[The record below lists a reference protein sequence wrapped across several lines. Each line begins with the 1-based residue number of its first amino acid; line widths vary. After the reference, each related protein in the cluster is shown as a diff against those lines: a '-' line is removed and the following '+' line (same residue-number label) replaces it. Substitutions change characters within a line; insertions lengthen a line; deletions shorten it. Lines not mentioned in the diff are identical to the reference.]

1 MNNVLIIIAVF
12 AVLVVFLLIS
22 MIARWYKKTKQGKAL
37 VRTGSGGAKVAF
49 DKGIMVIPILHI
61 MEEMDL
67 SVKKVEI
74 QRLQAD
80 GLICKDNIRADI
92 KVAFFVRVNQ
102 AAQDVI
108 KVAQTIGCSRAS
120 DPQTLFNL
128 FEAKF
133 SEALKTVGKRFDFE
147 ELYDNRENFKQE
159 ILKTI
164 GSDLN
169 GYALD
174 DCAIDYLEQTPVQFL
189 SENNILDAQ
198 GIKKIIELTAAQ
210 KVKANFIRREEEKT
224 LKEQN
229 VEARE
234 AILEYERQLAE
245 KEERQ
250 KREVA
255 NIKAREGADIAKT
268 QEEQRLISEMVRIKT
283 EEELAI
289 AEEQKMRQVV
299 IATKNKERAQAVES
313 ERVEKDRALEQTERE
328 RIIALAEIEKQRAIE
343 QERKN
348 IQDVIRDRIMVEKKT
363 VEEEEKIKDTR
374 ELATANRAKYVAVIK
389 AEETGES
396 NLIEK
401 LKEAEASKLAAE
413 VNAQTLLIDAEAT
426 KNAAEKEAEARKIN
440 AEAKA
445 AEEAALGMSEAQV
458 IEAKAQAMEK
468 EGLLEAVVIEKK
480 AEAEAAGIT
489 AKTEALRK
497 QGQMEAEVLHEKGK
511 AEASILEEK
520 MLAEAKGVAEKA
532 KALKN
537 LEGTSKE
544 HEEFRLRLE
553 QEKEIALASIETQR
567 DISQAQAG
575 VLGEA
580 FKKANIDIIGGE
592 QTFVRNI
599 MSAVSGGKAID
610 GFVSNSTV
618 LNEVKGKLLNGNSFN
633 NGGLASQLKNM
644 LGNLGVSYSDIRNL
658 TLMTLLMQMQKK
670 AGQQQQPV
678 IQQLIDKTN
687 ELNLGDTEVEDL
699 L

>member
-1 MNNVLIIIAVF
+1 MNNVLILTAAIAVIMILGF
-12 AVLVVFLLIS
+12 IS

-169 GYALD
+169 GYVLD

-189 SENNILDAQ
+189 SESNILDAQ

-299 IATKNKERAQAVES
+299 IATKNKERAEAVES

-374 ELATANRAKYVAVIK
+374 ELATANRAKNVAVIK

-401 LKEAEASKLAAE
+401 LKEAEATKLAAE
-413 VNAQTLLIDAEAT
+413 VNAETLLIDAEAT

-458 IEAKAQAMEK
+458 IEAKAKAKER

-497 QGQMEAEVLHEKGK
+497 QGQMEAEVLQEKGK

-592 QTFVRNI
+592 QTFVSNI
-599 MSAVSGGKAID
+599 MNAVSGGKAID

-644 LGNLGVSYSDIRNL
+644 LGSLGVSYSDIRNL
-658 TLMTLLMQMQKK
+658 TLMTLLLQMQKK

>member
-1 MNNVLIIIAVF
+1 
-12 AVLVVFLLIS
+12 
-22 MIARWYKKTKQGKAL
+22 
-37 VRTGSGGAKVAF
+37 
-49 DKGIMVIPILHI
+49 
-61 MEEMDL
+61 
-67 SVKKVEI
+67 
-74 QRLQAD
+74 
-80 GLICKDNIRADI
+80 
-92 KVAFFVRVNQ
+92 
-102 AAQDVI
+102 
-108 KVAQTIGCSRAS
+108 RAS

-224 LKEQN
+224 IKEQN

-374 ELATANRAKYVAVIK
+374 ELATANRAKHVAVIK

-401 LKEAEASKLAAE
+401 LKEAEATKLAAE
-413 VNAQTLLIDAEAT
+413 VNAETLLIDAEAT
-426 KNAAEKEAEARKIN
+426 KNAAEKEAEARKIS

-458 IEAKAQAMEK
+458 IEAKAKAKER

-592 QTFVRNI
+592 QTFVSNI

-644 LGNLGVSYSDIRNL
+644 LGSLGVSYSDIRNL
-658 TLMTLLMQMQKK
+658 TLMTLLLQMQKK